1 MIAHFRSYVLALLA
15 VAAASPA
22 WADVRLPALFT
33 DHMVLQQ
40 GQKNRVW
47 GWAEPG
53 EPVTVS
59 IDKQEHKAT
68 ADDKG
73 RWTVTLES
81 LPVGG
86 PYVLAVK
93 GKNEIKVQDVLV
105 GEVWICSG
113 QSNMGFALS
122 QATDGDLEAATAR
135 FPNIRL
141 ISVPQVGTQEP
152 QDDFKGK
159 WTVCS
164 PKEARIRSNPSI
176 RWIRPCPNALL
187 KTIAQLYSRS
197 NFRLSVPCTTASA
210 HPVNVSMS
218 LPKFMMCTEYAPG
231 GRAAISPKTASPS
244 LLRNHSMCVKPVP

>member
-1 MIAHFRSYVLALLA
+1 MRGLVCHL
-15 VAAASPA
+15 AAALFALVICGRST
-22 WADVRLPALFT
+22 ADVRLPALFT

-40 GQKNRVW
+40 GQANRVW

-59 IDKQEHKAT
+59 IEKQEHKTT

-73 RWTVTLES
+73 RWSVKLQS
-81 LPVGG
+81 LPAGG
-86 PYVLAVK
+86 PHLLAVK

-113 QSNMGFALS
+113 QSNMGFALA
-122 QATDGDLEAATAR
+122 QATDGDLEAATAK

-159 WTVCS
+159 WEV
-164 PKEARIRSNPSI
+164 
-176 RWIRPCPNALL
+176 
-187 KTIAQLYSRS
+187 
-197 NFRLSVPCTTASA
+197 
-210 HPVNVSMS
+210 
-218 LPKFMMCTEYAPG
+218 
-231 GRAAISPKTASPS
+231 
-244 LLRNHSMCVKPVP
+244 